1 MTYLRG
7 SGLALLLVQFFRAGI
22 HNSAFAVC
30 LVVYIVG
37 ILYILLVLNQL
48 TGSTDEIGF
57 ILIGNRLILGS
68 FLGFQPSAFT

>member
-7 SGLALLLVQFFRAGI
+7 SGLALLLVQFFCAGI
-22 HNSAFAVC
+22 HNSALAVC

-37 ILYILLVLNQL
+37 ILYILLVLYQL

-57 ILIGNRLILGS
+57 ILIGNRLILGAL
-68 FLGFQPSAFT
+68 LGFQLLPFT